1 MSGAPS
7 DEVLRAAVRTAVQ
20 SSSQRIVAEQ
30 IGVTHRGLA
39 KFMDGSSPREN
50 TRRKLREWYVRE
62 ASSRATA
69 DEATIQAAMD
79 VLLRGL
85 PEAEKDRATAGVI
98 ETVRQAFRAAKI
110 DPPEWT
116 RKAG

>member
-30 IGVTHRGLA
+30 IGLTHRGLA

-62 ASSRATA
+62 ASAHA
-69 DEATIQAAMD
+69 GPDEATARAAID

-85 PEAEKDRATAGVI
+85 PDGVRARTAARLMEV
-98 ETVRQAFRAAKI
+98 VRQSFSDAKMN
-110 DPPEWT
+110 PPEWT
-116 RKAG
+116 ETTE